1 MHKHDAMGC
10 GPTWAFL
17 ASTWFKVGLLL
28 LLIIR
33 NVLSILTVLF
43 NMGVLIFL
51 SVYVYGYK
59 LMDICWWLCVQRRD
73 IIIPRDIHKKDRYW

>member
-43 NMGVLIFL
+43 NMGVLIFFYQCM
-51 SVYVYGYK
+51 S
-59 LMDICWWLCVQRRD
+59 MDISLW
-73 IIIPRDIHKKDRYW
+73 IFAGGYAYKEGI